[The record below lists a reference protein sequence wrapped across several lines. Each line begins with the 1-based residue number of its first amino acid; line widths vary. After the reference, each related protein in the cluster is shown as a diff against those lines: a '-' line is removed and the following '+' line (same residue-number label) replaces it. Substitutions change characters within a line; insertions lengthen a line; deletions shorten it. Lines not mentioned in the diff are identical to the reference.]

1 MKKGSKKISS
11 TWSYFNRLGDKS
23 ALCKLC
29 GKFVKTSGNTTNA
42 RYHLKIK
49 HKLIVQEQKD
59 DQSEASDVIVLCPET
74 TKEQDG
80 IKEQQSQEND
90 LKVPKNDE
98 DFEEKPSKKRRKL
111 KQNELKNKGDPLQ
124 IGSPK
129 GQEDAVTEFLVFQKP
144 KQRQHKKNA
153 KVSADA
159 PKRPKRSIVWKF
171 FEKKP
176 NSKYAQCRIKG
187 CQMEIAC
194 STNTTNCLDHLKR
207 HHKRALDFDA
217 VVSSTWAYYD
227 KIDDKTASC
236 QLCGKI
242 VKTSGNTT
250 NARNH
255 LKAKHKILI
264 ETKSRGVKQ
273 EDYINVLEDHQYEN
287 LKDEIQIEVQDPSSA
302 IAGIEEHSDHP
313 EEPEEVYCM
322 EVLEDEMVALEDSHS
337 FEGKKAKKRPSN
349 SHSSSFQPKKPNMQ
363 QDHHNDSR
371 GHFDFSHPVD
381 IFFASMAATV
391 KSMPPEKIVAIKQ
404 KISGI
409 VFEEELQQ
417 LRNEN
422 IQYIY
427 E

>member
-1 MKKGSKKISS
+1 MTK
-11 TWSYFNRLGDKS
+11 
-23 ALCKLC
+23 
-29 GKFVKTSGNTTNA
+29 
-42 RYHLKIK
+42 
-49 HKLIVQEQKD
+49 
-59 DQSEASDVIVLCPET
+59 
-74 TKEQDG
+74 KEQ
-80 IKEQQSQEND
+80 
-90 LKVPKNDE
+90 KNDE
-98 DFEEKPSKKRRKL
+98 DFEEKPSTKRRKV
-111 KQNELKNKGDPLQ
+111 KQNELPNKGDPLQ

-144 KQRQHKKNA
+144 KNKRPKKNA
-153 KVSADA
+153 TVSADA
-159 PKRPKRSIVWKF
+159 SKRPKRSIVWKF

-207 HHKRALDFDA
+207 HHKRALYSDA
-217 VVSSTWAYYD
+217 
-227 KIDDKTASC
+227 
-236 QLCGKI
+236 
-242 VKTSGNTT
+242 
-250 NARNH
+250 
-255 LKAKHKILI
+255 
-264 ETKSRGVKQ
+264 
-273 EDYINVLEDHQYEN
+273 
-287 LKDEIQIEVQDPSSA
+287 DEIQIEVQDPSSA

-322 EVLEDEMVALEDSHS
+322 EVLEDEMIASENSHS

-349 SHSSSFQPKKPNMQ
+349 SHSSSFQQKKPNMQ

-381 IFFASMAATV
+381 VFFASMAATV